1 MNVEPFLVTPKD
13 YEQALFVLGLRIT
26 VLAANTRTGGYE
38 IPLQEGD
45 EGMGPPPHSHFWD
58 ESFFVLAG
66 AVDLQ
71 CAGDS
76 FACESGALIHVPA
89 GTVHGFRFRAGG
101 GRMLEVSGKGG
112 RATQMFRNVSKQ
124 FPSADV
130 DIPQLLETLSRNGVT
145 VAA

>member
-1 MNVEPFLVTPKD
+1 MNAKPFLVTPQT
-13 YEQALFVLGLRIT
+13 YEQALPVLGLRIT

-38 IPLQEGD
+38 ITLQEGD
-45 EGMGPPPHSHFWD
+45 EGMGPPPHSHPWD

-66 AVDLQ
+66 QVDIS

-76 FACESGALIHVPA
+76 MVCEPGALIHVPA

-101 GRMLEVSGKGG
+101 GRMLEISGKGG
-112 RATQMFRNVSKQ
+112 RATQMFRNVSRQ
-124 FPSADV
+124 FPSPDV
-130 DIPQLLETLSRNGVT
+130 DVPKLLDTLSENGVT

>member
-1 MNVEPFLVTPKD
+1 MNVEPFVVTPKD
-13 YEQALFVLGLRIT
+13 YEQALPVLGLRIT

-38 IPLQEGD
+38 ITLQEGD
-45 EGMGPPPHSHFWD
+45 EGMGPPPHSHPWD

-66 AVDLQ
+66 QVDVS
-71 CAGDS
+71 CAGKW
-76 FACESGALIHVPA
+76 AVCEPGTLIHVPA

-112 RATQMFRNVSKQ
+112 RATQMFRNVSEQ
-124 FPSADV
+124 FPSAAADV
-130 DIPQLLETLSRNGVT
+130 PKLLETLSRNGVT